1 VTTLKEGAFSF
12 CFSLKS
18 ITLPSSLT
26 TIEDG
31 VFMHTKIQTILLPKS
46 VQHIR
51 DYAFSEMP
59 YLKSIQVDSQNP
71 FFTSHDGVL
80 YTKDMTSLIVYPL
93 GKLND
98 IFEVPNKVQHIRE
111 GAFSYNHHLFEMHV
125 GENIQTVGE
134 TNLGNCA
141 ALFELTIHPKNPY
154 LIMKD
159 GVLFNQTQTKLIAG
173 IPNKV
178 KKTYTIPSMVQ
189 SISPYALMNC
199 HYLETLVIPK
209 KIKGLSENTYKYS
222 GLKKIQHDGKTIPL
236 TETASYIDT
245 PWESI
250 KRKYLNRAF
259 KLITKEK
266 YLNYF
271 VTTKN
276 FSNKDILFN
285 TFLDDMMTISELMIR
300 KPTLLEII
308 EPLIKNYEKKKLTI
322 LQKMQLLL
330 KRKSYSL
337 SGIAL
342 FCLIWFA
349 SSRNLF
355 LYNQKNYILM
365 SKKLI
370 KSALKPLKFLIN
382 H

>member
-1 VTTLKEGAFSF
+1 
-12 CFSLKS
+12 
-18 ITLPSSLT
+18 
-26 TIEDG
+26 
-31 VFMHTKIQTILLPKS
+31 MHTKIQTLMLPKS

-80 YTKDMTSLIVYPL
+80 YTKDMTSLIAYPL
-93 GKLND
+93 GKLDD
-98 IFEVPNKVQHIRE
+98 IFEIPNKVQHIRE

-141 ALFELTIHPKNPY
+141 ALFELSIHPKNPY
-154 LIMKD
+154 LSMKD

-178 KKTYTIPSMVQ
+178 KKTYTIASMVQ

-222 GLKKIQHDGKTIPL
+222 GLKKIQHNGKIIPL
-236 TETASYIDT
+236 KKTTPNKDT
-245 PWESI
+245 PWEKI
-250 KRKYLNRAF
+250 KRKHLNRAF
-259 KLITKEK
+259 TLITQEK

-271 VTTKN
+271 GSSKTFSDKDSLFISFLEDMVTV
-276 FSNKDILFN
+276 
-285 TFLDDMMTISELMIR
+285 SELMIR
-300 KPTLLEII
+300 KPTILETIFPLIKTINAKEYNVAKGIKEII
-308 EPLIKNYEKKKLTI
+308 ESPKSNQFTNLELYGLLWYTSCRNTI
-322 LQKMQLLL
+322 LYQESIYLKMCENGIIGALL
-330 KRKSYSL
+330 KTLK
-337 SGIAL
+337 
-342 FCLIWFA
+342 
-349 SSRNLF
+349 
-355 LYNQKNYILM
+355 
-365 SKKLI
+365 I
-370 KSALKPLKFLIN
+370 KIK
-382 H
+382 